1 MWLQDGLLRNRA
13 RDKSGSANG
22 GNIKAYFMPTNTMH
36 NQSPEQSEYA
46 ATI

>member
-1 MWLQDGLLRNRA
+1 MWLQGGLLRNRA

-22 GNIKAYFMPTNTMH
+22 GSIKAYFMPTNTMH